1 MTDEFIPPA
10 PLQTAVLFLVFN
22 RPDTTARVFEAIR
35 KAKPPRLY
43 VAADGPRANRE
54 GEAERVTRVREIATA
69 VDWPCEVK
77 TLFREENL
85 GCKYAVSGAITWFFE
100 QEEQGIILEDDC
112 LPKISFFY
120 FAEQLLF
127 HYADDE
133 QVVMISGTNHLGK
146 SGSNKDSYFFGFGD
160 IWGWAAWRRSWKLY
174 DGHLEILSNE
184 KSLNKLKSICDL
196 TPWVFSN
203 LLSGC
208 QKVKQGKLSSW
219 GYPWAISRIAAG
231 GLSIVPSVNLI
242 QNIGFGDDATH
253 TKSIEQQD
261 KPHCYEINFPLMHPV
276 KKGIDFQHYKER
288 RWNERRQLIIRI
300 LSLKWLGRRVNR
312 LFFWRF

>member
-1 MTDEFIPPA
+1 MLT
-10 PLQTAVLFLVFN
+10 
-22 RPDTTARVFEAIR
+22 
-35 KAKPPRLY
+35 
-43 VAADGPRANRE
+43 
-54 GEAERVTRVREIATA
+54 
-69 VDWPCEVK
+69 
-77 TLFREENL
+77 EN
-85 GCKYAVSGAITWFFE
+85 F
-100 QEEQGIILEDDC
+100 
-112 LPKISFFY
+112 FFY
-120 FAEQLLF
+120 FAEQLLS

-174 DGHLEILSNE
+174 DGDLAILANE
-184 KSLNKLKSICDL
+184 TALKKLKSFCEP
-196 TPWVFSN
+196 TPWVFSD

-208 QKVKQGKLSSW
+208 QKVKQGTLTSW

-261 KPHCYEINFPLMHPV
+261 KPHCYETNFPLMHPV
-276 KKGIDFQHYKER
+276 KKEINLHYYKER
-288 RWNERRQLIIRI
+288 RRSERRRLIIRL
-300 LSLKWLGRRVNR
+300 LSLKSLGRRVKR
-312 LFFWRF
+312 LFF